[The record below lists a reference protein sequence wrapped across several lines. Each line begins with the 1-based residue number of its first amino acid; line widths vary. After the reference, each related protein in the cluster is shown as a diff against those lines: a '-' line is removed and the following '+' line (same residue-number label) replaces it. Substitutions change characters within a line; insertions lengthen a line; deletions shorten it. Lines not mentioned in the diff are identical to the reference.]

1 MSIEAARVAFL
12 HAAAGGLRL
21 EKFLLG
27 YDKNSRQFLTVTGW
41 HADGAP
47 FATTTATFEGNPI
60 VRGAQLARDVI
71 SAHQGSSG
79 GGESRPATTQPTRG
93 ALNAAS
99 ISCDGE
105 GREVGSIIGKLGAGL
120 APGPLDPSK
129 MNEMYRLLAAQ
140 AALEG
145 GKLKGNALMSQKG
158 SGLARLVGGLRDFD
172 SKADALA
179 TRLEQAMA
187 RMESAI
193 PVTEQIV
200 GNVEKGAG
208 DLENVNALY
217 SNGTPPNPTP
227 GS

>member
-1 MSIEAARVAFL
+1 
-12 HAAAGGLRL
+12 
-21 EKFLLG
+21 
-27 YDKNSRQFLTVTGW
+27 
-41 HADGAP
+41 
-47 FATTTATFEGNPI
+47 
-60 VRGAQLARDVI
+60 
-71 SAHQGSSG
+71 
-79 GGESRPATTQPTRG
+79 
-93 ALNAAS
+93 
-99 ISCDGE
+99 
-105 GREVGSIIGKLGAGL
+105 
-120 APGPLDPSK
+120 